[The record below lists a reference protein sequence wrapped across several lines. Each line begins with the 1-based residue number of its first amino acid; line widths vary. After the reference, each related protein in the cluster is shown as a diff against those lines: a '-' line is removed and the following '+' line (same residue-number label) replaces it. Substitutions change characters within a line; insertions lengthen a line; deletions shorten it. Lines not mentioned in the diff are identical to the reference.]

1 MVEDVTA
8 DTGELHFFAVEFE
21 LEDGVV
27 LAEGGDVPAL
37 MVGED
42 VGDLFS
48 NAVVMDG
55 STCSFPPHA
64 ALTLT
69 ELTYY

>member
-1 MVEDVTA
+1 M
-8 DTGELHFFAVEFE
+8 GLSIF
-21 LEDGVV
+21 LEVKDGVV